1 MLPNISPD
9 TYIYLKVALAGL
21 LATFLTSVYFKTRR
35 KYFKDYGS
43 IKRKK
48 TDKEG

>member
-9 TYIYLKVALAGL
+9 TYIYLKLALAGL
-21 LATFLTSVYFKTRR
+21 LSLFLTYAYFNTRS

-43 IKRKK
+43 IKRRKN
-48 TDKEG
+48 DK